1 MHFVTGGAYNGKRQ
15 WVRDRYPEAKW
26 VSAYMGDPFL
36 VELDGLVV
44 VLEGLEQWVKGSSH
58 TREEWKRQLEK
69 WLTWENE
76 DPSRQVVLIG
86 SDISKGIVPM
96 EKEDRDWRDMTG
108 WVYQDVTAVSRQV
121 DLIWYGINQT
131 IKG

>member
-1 MHFVTGGAYNGKRQ
+1 MHFVTGGAYNGKRR

-26 VSAYMGDPFL
+26 VSAYNGSPIL
-36 VELDGLVV
+36 VELDDSVV
-44 VLEGLEQWVKGSSH
+44 VLEGLEQWVKGSSY

-76 DPSRQVVLIG
+76 TPSRQVVLIG